1 MDNKFSKILTILIA
15 VLSVI
20 GIVLFAIVSSTDE
33 ADVEAVNATVSPLI
47 AFSTYLFYAA
57 VAITIVLSV
66 VGMVKNPE
74 NLKKTLLGLAVL
86 GVLLVVSYI
95 MGDSTAVLDAQGA
108 VIEGGE
114 AGASSNQ
121 WVGTLIW
128 YSTILV
134 LIGGVFFIY
143 DLLKGLVKS

>member
-1 MDNKFSKILTILIA
+1 MNSKFSKILTIIVA
-15 VLSVI
+15 VLAIV
-20 GIVLFAIVSSTDE
+20 GLVLFINVSAAGEDPAALDSS
-33 ADVEAVNATVSPLI
+33 VGPLVG
-47 AFSTYLFYAA
+47 FSSYLLFAA
-57 VAITIVLSV
+57 VGVTVILSILSLL
-66 VGMVKNPE
+66 KNPE

-86 GVLLVVSYI
+86 GVIMVVSYI
-95 MGDSTAVLDAQGA
+95 LGDSNAVLDAQGA

-134 LIGGVFFIY
+134 LIGSAFFVF
-143 DLLKGLVKS
+143 DLIKGIVKN

>member
-1 MDNKFSKILTILIA
+1 MDNKFSKILTIIIA
-15 VLSVI
+15 VLSVV
-20 GIVLFAIVSSTDE
+20 GIILFVVVSSADDTDPK
-33 ADVEAVNATVSPLI
+33 AVDAAVSPLVS
-47 AFSTYLFYAA
+47 FSTYLFYAA
-57 VAITIVLSV
+57 VIITIVLSLWS
-66 VGMVKNPE
+66 MIKNPE

-86 GVLLVVSYI
+86 GVLLVVSFFL
-95 MGDSTAVLDAQGA
+95 GDSNAVVDAQGA

-134 LIGGVFFIY
+134 LIGGVFFVY